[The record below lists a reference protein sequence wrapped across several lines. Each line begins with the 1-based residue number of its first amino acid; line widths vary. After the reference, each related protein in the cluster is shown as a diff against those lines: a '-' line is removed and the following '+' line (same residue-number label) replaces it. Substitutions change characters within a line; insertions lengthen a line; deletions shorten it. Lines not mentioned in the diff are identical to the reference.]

1 MLGKGCQHGTWYP
14 YQTVGIVRQLGR
26 NDEAVQTARGN
37 FARIDHQFDADRSH
51 RTTRSIGDS
60 SDPGTVD
67 GADEIA
73 VQRPRLPKALRA
85 QLRAELQAGA
95 RVCDLC
101 HKYAL
106 PRDTV
111 NNIRRELSD
120 SKKNS

>member
-1 MLGKGCQHGTWYP
+1 MHDIIHAETEANLVSEAMARMRSLILRKGP
-14 YQTVGIVRQLGR
+14 VLMRAGR
-26 NDEAVQTARGN
+26 HTYTPR
-37 FARIDHQFDADRSH
+37 
-51 RTTRSIGDS
+51 
-60 SDPGTVD
+60 
-67 GADEIA
+67 
-73 VQRPRLPKALRA
+73 VQRPRLPKDLRA